1 MALASPA
8 FLKRVDKAAKEVDDD
23 SMDELQSL
31 MEGEARQ
38 MVGKRDSGK
47 GPTGGR
53 ALPANLRSDAGSS
66 QPSGAGGVTA
76 RQLKAKHFLR
86 GRPKPQQEDQEWE
99 PLADLLEVKQQARE
113 AQGILETTALIPAE
127 LLCVQEALDAARE
140 YSRRAALHKGQNLGH
155 ALVEIGLAFFQHIP
169 ETKELKDQKTLLE
182 AVTNFW
188 EQIVLKQSQV
198 HIAKQLQT
206 FKLAK
211 PKKANGK
218 ILGGGFARLTLR
230 SLAERLEVELF
241 KSFETL
247 GWEVKAGPPPR
258 SANERRVRE
267 LRGFRL
273 LLALMV
279 QLCVTLNALLLKP
292 CPVWMRLQPASLM

>member
-1 MALASPA
+1 
-8 FLKRVDKAAKEVDDD
+8 
-23 SMDELQSL
+23 

-38 MVGKRDSGK
+38 MVGKGDSGK

-53 ALPANLRSDAGSS
+53 VLPASLRSDAGSS

-99 PLADLLEVKQQARE
+99 PLADLLLEVKQQARE

-155 ALVEIGLAFFQHIP
+155 AHVEIGLAFFQHIP

-218 ILGGGFARLTLR
+218 ILGGGYARLTLR
-230 SLAERLEVELF
+230 MMPARVTDSEGSLAERLEVELF

-279 QLCVTLNALLLKP
+279 QLCVMLNALLLKP

>member
-1 MALASPA
+1 
-8 FLKRVDKAAKEVDDD
+8 
-23 SMDELQSL
+23 

-38 MVGKRDSGK
+38 MVGKGDSGK

-53 ALPANLRSDAGSS
+53 VLPASLRSDAGSS

-155 ALVEIGLAFFQHIP
+155 AHVEIGLAFFQHIP

-218 ILGGGFARLTLR
+218 ILGGGYARLTRR
-230 SLAERLEVELF
+230 SLAERLEVELL
-241 KSFETL
+241 KS
-247 GWEVKAGPPPR
+247 PR

-279 QLCVTLNALLLKP
+279 QLCVKLNALLLKP